1 MERMIRF
8 CRSSRAVSRSSSC
21 SRLRRLTLRQR
32 SRRNA
37 SHPTT
42 RKRPWET
49 RRPFGRESRAFFVSG
64 WRCRDRPKANLRKFR
79 GYSSDCQNQKYE
91 AISEGFVA
99 GGHGF
104 EPRST
109 ESESPRRVLVCHAS
123 SPAPCSCANTRASG
137 PPSLSFQ
144 PDICG
149 PKQPTQASSSLVRQY

>member
-1 MERMIRF
+1 MTGRN
-8 CRSSRAVSRSSSC
+8 SAVSSASPPKPPSK
-21 SRLRRLTLRQR
+21 

-37 SHPTT
+37 PHPTT

-99 GGHGF
+99 DETVAR
-104 EPRST
+104 EPVS
-109 ESESPRRVLVCHAS
+109 ESEI
-123 SPAPCSCANTRASG
+123 PCYQGKEQGISRKPLEFQFSCRG
-137 PPSLSFQ
+137 
-144 PDICG
+144 
-149 PKQPTQASSSLVRQY
+149 KQQDFNRME